1 MASKLLI
8 NGQLF
13 YGRSEIQSFSTQ
25 QQGGSGIEV
34 NWGGGDIDVLTGE
47 TYQFVNHVVGGMWEY
62 SSYRTHW
69 LSGANKCGYQKAI
82 RTLTATSW
90 APPTFGTF
98 QAGSPPPDPEIDWEQ
113 ATQANTQDQG
123 IWSYTAGSTDSR
135 CDGTKRWQQRRNGS
149 IVRTLDTC
157 ISAYA
162 FFETRTFPKVLTN
175 TGQTSV
181 RQTGVTPLVR
191 VLGNECNLVITYTDG
206 KTQTLIYSE
215 CPTVAPFEDE
225 ICPQACDKANQI
237 LNRLRG

>member
-13 YGRSEIQSFSTQ
+13 IGRTDIQSFSTQ

-47 TYQFVNHVVGGMWEY
+47 TYQFVDHVVGGMWEF
-62 SSYRTHW
+62 SLYRAHW
-69 LSGANKCGYQKAI
+69 SSGASKCQYIKSI
-82 RTLTATSW
+82 RTLTASSW
-90 APPTFGTF
+90 SNPSFGTS
-98 QAGSPPPDPEIDWEQ
+98 QIGSPPPDPVINWEQ
-113 ATQANTQDQG
+113 VTQANTLNQS
-123 IWSYTAGSTDSR
+123 IWSYVAGNNDSR
-135 CDGTKRWQQRRNGS
+135 CSGTKLWYQRRYGS
-149 IVRTLDTC
+149 NRRTLDTC
-157 ISAYA
+157 INAYA
-162 FFETRTFPKVLTN
+162 FFETKTFPKVLTN

-191 VLGNECNLVITYTDG
+191 VLGNECNLAITYTDG
-206 KTQTLIYSE
+206 KTQILTYPE
-215 CPTVAPFEDE
+215 CPPVAPFEDE